1 MRHDGTGCINEQP
14 PALVGLIR
22 VAEEDMSLL
31 FILSH
36 LSAARRR
43 MSHNILQ
50 ITHIVVGDRESYHLF
65 ATCNNRAVVGSGVL
79 MMALFE

>member
-1 MRHDGTGCINEQP
+1 MSHNGTGCINEQH

-36 LSAARRR
+36 LSAARMR
-43 MSHNILQ
+43 MSPQDDLC
-50 ITHIVVGDRESYHLF
+50 E
-65 ATCNNRAVVGSGVL
+65 ATFEGCEAGGKKARRAHTPL
-79 MMALFE
+79 